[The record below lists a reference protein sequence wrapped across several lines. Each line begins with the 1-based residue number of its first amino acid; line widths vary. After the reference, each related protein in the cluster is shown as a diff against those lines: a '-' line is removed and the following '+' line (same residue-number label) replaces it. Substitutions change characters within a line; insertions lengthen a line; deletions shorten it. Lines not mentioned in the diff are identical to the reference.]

1 MRSRDASKSDLLVAV
16 TAMDEVNIIACML
29 AKKNGIPHTIARIRD
44 PKFLSEPVDYIKENF
59 DIDLVLSPELIT
71 AREIS
76 RLVMTPSAIN
86 VEDFAKGRVR
96 LLEMKLSPRSPFAHK
111 ELKDITLPPSVLI
124 ALILRDHHMII
135 PTAVTGCCR
144 WTTCI
149 SLEIRNP
156 LQKFHPTAMPSTSAE
171 RRRPS
176 SSAPAARGRPWLPC
190 WRSRGFQ

>member
-135 PTAVTGCCR
+135 PHGMTGCCR

-171 RRRPS
+171 RRRPP

>member
-96 LLEMKLSPRSPFAHK
+96 LLEMKLSPRFPFAHK
-111 ELKDITLPPSVLI
+111 ELKDIT
-124 ALILRDHHMII
+124 
-135 PTAVTGCCR
+135 
-144 WTTCI
+144 
-149 SLEIRNP
+149 
-156 LQKFHPTAMPSTSAE
+156 
-171 RRRPS
+171 
-176 SSAPAARGRPWLPC
+176 PAAIRSHRPHPPGPPHDYPP
-190 WRSRGFQ
+190 RQ